1 MPQSSRGFTLIE
13 VIVALGI
20 FSLIMLATVSGYRT
34 LGNTASTIDR
44 MTDRTDEL
52 RSVSAF
58 LRDALENA
66 VVGTESG
73 GGDEMTFGGMAT
85 DAGPVAFFRVV
96 QGILEWRAKILFGEA
111 YGGSYFLRLARQQD
125 ELVLQW
131 QEPAGQFEPGG
142 WADAPSRTVLDNLQ
156 TFEVWTRMDAQS
168 KWVQTNIQRE
178 TPGHVKLVIKANDRF
193 WPELIMTVQR

>member
-1 MPQSSRGFTLIE
+1 MLQSRGFTLIE

-20 FSLIMLATVSGYRT
+20 LSLIMLATVSGYRT
-34 LGNTASTIDR
+34 LGNTATSIDR

-73 GGDEMTFGGMAT
+73 GGDEMTFGGSA
-85 DAGPVAFFRVV
+85 AAAAPVSYFKVSK
-96 QGILEWRAKILFGEA
+96 GSLEWRAKILFGEA
-111 YGGSYFLRLARQQD
+111 YGGSYFLRLAKRND

-131 QEPAGQFEPGG
+131 QEPGGQFEPNV
-142 WADAPSRTVLDNLQ
+142 WSKSPSRKVLDKLEA
-156 TFEVWTRMDAQS
+156 FEIWTRMDANA
-168 KWVQTNIQRE
+168 KWTRSDVE
-178 TPGHVKLVIKANDRF
+178 GEAPSHVKLVIKARGRF
-193 WPELIMTVQR
+193 WPDLIMVVQR

>member
-1 MPQSSRGFTLIE
+1 MRQSRGFTLVE

-20 FSLIMLATVSGYRT
+20 LSLIMLATVSGYRT

-58 LRDALENA
+58 LRDALENS

-73 GGDEMTFGGMAT
+73 GGDEMTFGGSASG
-85 DAGPVAFFRVV
+85 AGPVAFFKVTE
-96 QGILEWRAKILFGEA
+96 GSLEWRAKILFGEA
-111 YGGSYFLRLARQQD
+111 YGGSYFLRLAKQQD

-131 QEPAGQFEPGG
+131 QEPEGQFEPGV
-142 WADAPSRTVLDNLQ
+142 WTNAPSRTVLDNLQ

-168 KWVQTNIQRE
+168 EWVQTNIQRE

>member
-1 MPQSSRGFTLIE
+1 MCPSRGFTLVE

-58 LRDALENA
+58 LRDALENT
-66 VVGTESG
+66 VVGTASG
-73 GGDEMTFGGMAT
+73 GGDEMTFGGSAT
-85 DAGPVAFFRVV
+85 SVGPVAFFKVT
-96 QGILEWRAKILFGEA
+96 QGSLEWRAKILFGEA
-111 YGGSYFLRLARQQD
+111 YGGSYFLRLAKRNDQ
-125 ELVLQW
+125 LVLQW
-131 QEPAGQFEPGG
+131 QEPQGQFEPGD
-142 WADAPSRTVLDNLQ
+142 WNTAPSRNVLDNLQ
-156 TFEVWTRMDAQS
+156 VFEVWTRMDAKS
-168 KWVQTNIQRE
+168 KWSRGDIQGE
-178 TPGHVKLVIKANDRF
+178 SPGHVKLIIKANDRF

>member
-1 MPQSSRGFTLIE
+1 MRRSRGFTLVE

-58 LRDALENA
+58 LRDALENS

-73 GGDEMTFGGMAT
+73 GGDEMTFGGSAMS
-85 DAGPVAFFRVV
+85 AGPVAFFRVDEGSL
-96 QGILEWRAKILFGEA
+96 QWRAKILFGEA
-111 YGGSYFLRLARQQD
+111 YGGSYFLRLAKQQD

-131 QEPAGQFEPGG
+131 QEPEGQFEPGI
-142 WADAPSRTVLDNLQ
+142 WAKAPSRTVLDNLQ

-168 KWVQTNIQRE
+168 EWVQTNIQRE

-193 WPELIMTVQR
+193 WPDLIMTVQR

>member
-1 MPQSSRGFTLIE
+1 MPKSRGFTLIE

-73 GGDEMTFGGMAT
+73 GGDEMTFGGTAT
-85 DAGPVAFFRVV
+85 DAGPVRFFKVT
-96 QGILEWRAKILFGEA
+96 E
-111 YGGSYFLRLARQQD
+111 GGL
-125 ELVLQW
+125 
-131 QEPAGQFEPGG
+131 
-142 WADAPSRTVLDNLQ
+142 
-156 TFEVWTRMDAQS
+156 
-168 KWVQTNIQRE
+168 
-178 TPGHVKLVIKANDRF
+178 
-193 WPELIMTVQR
+193 

>member
-1 MPQSSRGFTLIE
+1 MSKSAGFTLVE

-34 LGNTASTIDR
+34 LGNTASTITR

-58 LRDALENA
+58 LRDALENS
-66 VVGTESG
+66 VVGAASG
-73 GGDEMTFGGMAT
+73 GNEGLTFGGTAA
-85 DAGPVAFFRVV
+85 DAGPSSYFKVTK
-96 QGILEWRAKILFGEA
+96 GGLEWRAKILFGEA
-111 YGGSYFLRLARQQD
+111 YGGSYFLRLAKQQD

-131 QEPAGQFEPGG
+131 QEPKGQLEPGG
-142 WADAPSRTVLDNLQ
+142 WSNAPSRTVLENLQ
-156 TFEVWTRMDAQS
+156 ILEVWTRMDAQS

-178 TPGHVKLVIKANDRF
+178 TPGHVKLVIQANDRF

>member
-1 MPQSSRGFTLIE
+1 MKDVAGFTLVE

-52 RSVSAF
+52 RSVSTF
-58 LRDALENA
+58 LREALENA

-73 GGDEMTFGGMAT
+73 GGDELTFGAS
-85 DAGPVAFFRVV
+85 AASAAPVAYFKVAK
-96 QGILEWRAKILFGEA
+96 GGMEWRAKILFGEA
-111 YGGSYFLRLARQQD
+111 YGGSYFLRLAKRSD

-131 QEPAGQFEPGG
+131 QEPNAQFEPTAWDKSPSRKVLDQLQVFEIWTRTDSNSKWTRKDVEGE
-142 WADAPSRTVLDNLQ
+142 APS
-156 TFEVWTRMDAQS
+156 
-168 KWVQTNIQRE
+168 
-178 TPGHVKLVIKANDRF
+178 HVKLVIKANGRF

>member
-73 GGDEMTFGGMAT
+73 GGDEMTFGGTAT
-85 DAGPVAFFRVV
+85 DAGPVRFFKVTEGGLRVAC
-96 QGILEWRAKILFGEA
+96 QNF
-111 YGGSYFLRLARQQD
+111 
-125 ELVLQW
+125 
-131 QEPAGQFEPGG
+131 
-142 WADAPSRTVLDNLQ
+142 
-156 TFEVWTRMDAQS
+156 VW
-168 KWVQTNIQRE
+168 
-178 TPGHVKLVIKANDRF
+178 
-193 WPELIMTVQR
+193 

>member
-1 MPQSSRGFTLIE
+1 MKDVAGFTLVE

-52 RSVSAF
+52 RSVSTF
-58 LRDALENA
+58 LREALENA

-73 GGDEMTFGGMAT
+73 GGDELTFGAS
-85 DAGPVAFFRVV
+85 AASVAPVAYFKVAK
-96 QGILEWRAKILFGEA
+96 GGMEWRAKILFGEA
-111 YGGSYFLRLARQQD
+111 YGGSYFLRLAKRSD

-131 QEPAGQFEPGG
+131 QEPGAQFEPTAWDKSPSRKVLDQLQVFEIWTRTDSNSKWTRKDVEGE
-142 WADAPSRTVLDNLQ
+142 APS
-156 TFEVWTRMDAQS
+156 
-168 KWVQTNIQRE
+168 
-178 TPGHVKLVIKANDRF
+178 HVKLVIKANGRF

>member
-1 MPQSSRGFTLIE
+1 MPQSSRGFTLVE

-73 GGDEMTFGGMAT
+73 GGDEMTFGGT
-85 DAGPVAFFRVV
+85 VSDAGPVTFFKVTE
-96 QGILEWRAKILFGEA
+96 GGLEWRAKILFGEA

-125 ELVLQW
+125 ELCFNGRNPRVNLSQAVGRMLLQEQYW
-131 QEPAGQFEPGG
+131 ITFRLLRSGPE
-142 WADAPSRTVLDNLQ
+142 WMLSRSGFKQIFNVRHPVT
-156 TFEVWTRMDAQS
+156 
-168 KWVQTNIQRE
+168 
-178 TPGHVKLVIKANDRF
+178 
-193 WPELIMTVQR
+193 

>member
-1 MPQSSRGFTLIE
+1 MSKTAGFTLVE

-52 RSVSAF
+52 RSVSTF
-58 LRDALENA
+58 LREALENA

-73 GGDEMTFGGMAT
+73 GGDELSFGGSAAT
-85 DAGPVAFFRVV
+85 VAPVAFFKVSN
-96 QGILEWRAKILFGEA
+96 GSLEWRAKILFGEA
-111 YGGSYFLRLARQQD
+111 YGGSYFLRLAKRND

-131 QEPAGQFEPGG
+131 QDPEGQFKPNVWNKSPSRKVLDKLEAFEI
-142 WADAPSRTVLDNLQ
+142 WTRKDAKSKWTRKDFEDEAPS
-156 TFEVWTRMDAQS
+156 
-168 KWVQTNIQRE
+168 
-178 TPGHVKLVIKANDRF
+178 HVKLVIKAGGRY
-193 WPELIMTVQR
+193 WPDLIMVVQR